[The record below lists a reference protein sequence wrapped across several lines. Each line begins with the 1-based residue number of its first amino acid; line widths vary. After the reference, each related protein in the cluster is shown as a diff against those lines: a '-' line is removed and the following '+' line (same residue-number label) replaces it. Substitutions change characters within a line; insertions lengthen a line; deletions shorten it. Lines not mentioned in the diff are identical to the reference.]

1 MTPLDRLQGPSL
13 AEMAAGGWNH
23 AEKWMNP
30 QATSQ
35 FPGQAPL
42 PQSNVTDDSPPGA
55 PGYANGPLANPP
67 RPTPAPT
74 PGTVSATEED
84 LPPGAT
90 GTFYGGPLANPKPTP
105 PPRPNSLQTTASNF
119 NLNLQPQSDYP
130 DITPRFSWSS
140 AFNT

>member
-13 AEMAAGGWNH
+13 SEMAAGGWNH

-35 FPGQAPL
+35 FTGQAPL
-42 PQSNVTDDSPPGA
+42 PQSGETDSPPGA
-55 PGYANGPLANPP
+55 PDYVNGPLANPKP
-67 RPTPAPT
+67 QPT
-74 PGTVSATEED
+74 PGTVSAAEED
-84 LPPGAT
+84 LPPGAS
-90 GTFYGGPLANPKPTP
+90 GTFYGGPLANPKPSP
-105 PPRPNSLQTTASNF
+105 PPKPNSLQTVAANF
-119 NLNLQPQSDYP
+119 NLQTPPQNSYP